1 MPDFSQRFR
10 RSKKGAMTPAA
21 SPVAAPSSAR
31 SSTDGRSTTPA
42 RDAPPT
48 LTITTSTTPPRSSHS
63 NPSASSFHPPK
74 SPFRNFKFRSSHK
87 RARSPAP
94 ASLAQ
99 PSSPAIV
106 NHGPAGDPDSKTRT
120 INHGNATQASK
131 LGGGAGDL
139 QHRIPAF
146 LNLSEQDIVSK
157 YSEIIW
163 MEGERTL
170 LGTQDPLT
178 HSQYAP
184 LSPMYRNLDRYG
196 NVQPWNSNRVKLQVP
211 EGATDYINASPIVLN
226 SPLNPEERLPHRY
239 IAMQGP
245 KGNTTEHA
253 WRMVAE
259 QLQSPAVI
267 VMLTETHE
275 KNMEKCFPY
284 YPREVDETKE
294 LGETDEFGD
303 GFRATLK
310 CVSVEEKAEGAI
322 VMRQLS
328 FHVEGRDEDMVVW
341 HLLYKKWPDYGVP
354 ALEDIESFFELM
366 RLSRAKNASPDNPR
380 IVHCSAGVGR
390 SGTFIALEHLMR
402 EVDSGDLENYDEK
415 HGGAD
420 APDLVFDTVNTLREQ
435 RRMMVQA
442 EPQFLFIYQVLRK
455 QWMEKYN
462 LVEEDDEPASKRLE
476 VAHDPFVED

>member
-10 RSKKGAMTPAA
+10 RSKKGAMGPAA
-21 SPVAAPSSAR
+21 SPVS
-31 SSTDGRSTTPA
+31 
-42 RDAPPT
+42 APPLRET
-48 LTITTSTTPPRSSHS
+48 QPTDDRRRLLVRHPRPSPSQPRQRRRDRATARRAPPAFTRPNPHFATSSSVRRTS
-63 NPSASSFHPPK
+63 E
-74 SPFRNFKFRSSHK
+74 
-87 RARSPAP
+87 RAPAP

-106 NHGPAGDPDSKTRT
+106 NHGPAGESDPKDRT
-120 INHGNATQASK
+120 AGQSDVAQASK
-131 LGGGAGDL
+131 QGGGPGDML
-139 QHRIPAF
+139 HKIPAF
-146 LNLSEQDIVSK
+146 LNLSRDHLDG
-157 YSEIIW
+157 
-163 MEGERTL
+163 GERTM
-170 LGTQDPLT
+170 LGTQDPVA
-178 HSQYAP
+178 HPQYAP

-196 NVQPWNSNRVKLQVP
+196 NVQPWNSNRIKLQVP
-211 EGATDYINASPIVLN
+211 EGATDYINASPIILK
-226 SPLNPEERLPHRY
+226 SPLNPDDRPPHRY

-245 KGNTTEHA
+245 KGNTTEHT

-275 KNMEKCFPY
+275 KHIEKCFPY
-284 YPREVDETKE
+284 YPRDVDETKE
-294 LGETDEFGD
+294 LGEADEFGD
-303 GFRATLK
+303 GFRASLK

-322 VMRQLS
+322 VMRQLVL
-328 FHVEGRDEDMVVW
+328 HVEGRDEDMVVW

-366 RLSRAKNASPDNPR
+366 RLSRAKNASQDNPR

-462 LVEEDDEPASKRLE
+462 VVEEDDEPASKRLE

>member
-10 RSKKGAMTPAA
+10 RSKKGAMGRAT
-21 SPVAAPSSAR
+21 SPVSAPSSAR
-31 SSTDGRSTTPA
+31 NSADGQATTPA
-42 RDAPPT
+42 REAPPA
-48 LTITTSTTPPRSSHS
+48 LTITTSTTPPRSSHGTQ
-63 NPSASSFHPPK
+63 SATSFHPPK
-74 SPFRNFKFRSSHK
+74 SPFRNFKFRSSSK

-99 PSSPAIV
+99 PSNPAIV
-106 NHGPAGDPDSKTRT
+106 SHGPGGEHESKERTAGQSDAAKVSK
-120 INHGNATQASK
+120 Q
-131 LGGGAGDL
+131 GDAL
-139 QHRIPAF
+139 HKIPAF
-146 LNLSEQDIVSK
+146 LNLSVVEIMNNYSDIN
-157 YSEIIW
+157 W
-163 MEGERTL
+163 TEGERTM
-170 LGTQDPLT
+170 LGTQDPLA
-178 HSQYAP
+178 HPQYAP
-184 LSPMYRNLDRYG
+184 LSPMHRNLDRYG
-196 NVQPWNSNRVKLQVP
+196 NVQPWNNNRIKLQVP
-211 EGATDYINASPIVLN
+211 EGATDYINASPIVLK
-226 SPLNPEERLPHRY
+226 SPLNPEERPPHRY

-245 KGNTTEHA
+245 KGNTTEHT

-275 KNMEKCFPY
+275 KHMEKCYPY

-294 LGETDEFGD
+294 LGESDEFGD
-303 GFRATLK
+303 GFRASLK
-310 CVSVEEKAEGAI
+310 CVSMEEKAEGAI
-322 VMRQLS
+322 VMRQLVL
-328 FHVEGRDEDMVVW
+328 HVEGRDEDMVVW

-366 RLSRAKNASPDNPR
+366 RLSRAKNASQDNPR

-415 HGGAD
+415 NGGAD

-462 LVEEDDEPASKRLE
+462 VVVEDDEPASKRLE

>member
-1 MPDFSQRFR
+1 MN
-10 RSKKGAMTPAA
+10 
-21 SPVAAPSSAR
+21 
-31 SSTDGRSTTPA
+31 
-42 RDAPPT
+42 
-48 LTITTSTTPPRSSHS
+48 H
-63 NPSASSFHPPK
+63 
-74 SPFRNFKFRSSHK
+74 
-87 RARSPAP
+87 SPAKD
-94 ASLAQ
+94 Q
-99 PSSPAIV
+99 
-106 NHGPAGDPDSKTRT
+106 DPKDRAVSQ
-120 INHGNATQASK
+120 GNAAQASK
-131 LGGGAGDL
+131 QQSGAEDM
-139 QHRIPAF
+139 QHKIPTF
-146 LNLSEQDIVSK
+146 LNLSVPDILFK
-157 YSEIIW
+157 YNDINW
-163 MEGERTL
+163 KEGERNM
-170 LGTQDPLT
+170 LGSQDPLT
-178 HSQYAP
+178 HPQYAP
-184 LSPMYRNLDRYG
+184 LSQVYRNLDRYG
-196 NVQPWNSNRVKLQVP
+196 NVQPWNSNRIKLQVP
-211 EGATDYINASPIVLN
+211 EGATDYINASPIVLE
-226 SPLNPEERLPHRY
+226 SPLNPEDRPPHRY

-245 KGNTTEHA
+245 KANTTGHT

-294 LGETDEFGD
+294 LGEDDEFGD

-310 CVSVEEKAEGAI
+310 CISMEEKAEGAI

-328 FHVEGRDEDMVVW
+328 LHIEGRDEDMVVW

-366 RLSRAKNASPDNPR
+366 RLSRAKNASQDNPR

-415 HGGAD
+415 NGGAD
-420 APDLVFDTVNTLREQ
+420 APDLVFDAVNTLREQ

-455 QWMEKYN
+455 QWMEKYD

>member
-10 RSKKGAMTPAA
+10 RSKKGAMGPAA
-21 SPVAAPSSAR
+21 SPVSAPSSAR
-31 SSTDGRSTTPA
+31 TSADGRATTPA
-42 RDAPPT
+42 RDAPPA

-63 NPSASSFHPPK
+63 TQSATSFHPPK

-99 PSSPAIV
+99 PSSPALV
-106 NHGPAGDPDSKTRT
+106 NHEHDPKDRTAGQSDV
-120 INHGNATQASK
+120 TQASK
-131 LGGGAGDL
+131 QGGSSGDVR
-139 QHRIPAF
+139 HKIPAF
-146 LNLSEQDIVSK
+146 LNQSVPDI
-157 YSEIIW
+157 
-163 MEGERTL
+163 
-170 LGTQDPLT
+170 
-178 HSQYAP
+178 YAP

-196 NVQPWNSNRVKLQVP
+196 NVQPWNSNRIKLQVP
-211 EGATDYINASPIVLN
+211 EGATDYINASPIILK
-226 SPLNPEERLPHRY
+226 SPLDPKERPPHRY

-245 KGNTTEHA
+245 KGNTTEHT

-284 YPREVDETKE
+284 YPRQVDETAE
-294 LGETDEFGD
+294 LGEADEFED
-303 GFRATLK
+303 GFRASLK

-322 VMRQLS
+322 VMRQLAL
-328 FHVEGRDEDMVVW
+328 HVEGRDEDMVVW

-402 EVDSGDLENYDEK
+402 EVDSGDLEKYDEK
-415 HGGAD
+415 NGGAD

-462 LVEEDDEPASKRLE
+462 VVEEDDEPASKRLE

>member
-1 MPDFSQRFR
+1 MPDFQRFR
-10 RSKKGAMTPAA
+10 RSKKSSMGPAA
-21 SPVAAPSSAR
+21 SPVSAPSSAR
-31 SSTDGRSTTPA
+31 NSADGRASTPA
-42 RDAPPT
+42 RDAPPA
-48 LTITTSTTPPRSSHS
+48 LTITTSTTPPRSSHGTQ
-63 NPSASSFHPPK
+63 SATNFHPPK

-99 PSSPAIV
+99 PSSPALV
-106 NHGPAGDPDSKTRT
+106 NHEHDPKDRT
-120 INHGNATQASK
+120 AAQSDVTQASK
-131 LGGGAGDL
+131 QGGSSGDV
-139 QHRIPAF
+139 QHKIPAF
-146 LNLSEQDIVSK
+146 LNLSVPDIVAK
-157 YSEIIW
+157 YGEINW
-163 MEGERTL
+163 MEGERTM

-184 LSPMYRNLDRYG
+184 PSTMYRNLDRYG
-196 NVQPWNSNRVKLQVP
+196 NVQPWNSNRIKLQVP
-211 EGATDYINASPIVLN
+211 EGYTDYINASPIVLK
-226 SPLNPEERLPHRY
+226 SPLDPKERPPHWY

-245 KGNTTEHA
+245 KGNTTEHT

-284 YPREVDETKE
+284 YPRQVDETKE
-294 LGETDEFGD
+294 LGEADEFGD
-303 GFRATLK
+303 GFRASLN
-310 CVSVEEKAEGAI
+310 CVSVEEKAAGAI
-322 VMRQLS
+322 EMRQLS
-328 FHVEGRDEDMVVW
+328 LHVEGRDEDMVVW

-354 ALEDIESFFELM
+354 ALEDIDSFFELM
-366 RLSRAKNASPDNPR
+366 QLSRAKNASPDNPR

-402 EVDSGDLENYDEK
+402 EVNSGDLEKYDERN
-415 HGGAD
+415 GGAD
-420 APDLVFDTVNTLREQ
+420 APDLVFDTVNALREQ

-462 LVEEDDEPASKRLE
+462 VVEEDDEPASKRLE